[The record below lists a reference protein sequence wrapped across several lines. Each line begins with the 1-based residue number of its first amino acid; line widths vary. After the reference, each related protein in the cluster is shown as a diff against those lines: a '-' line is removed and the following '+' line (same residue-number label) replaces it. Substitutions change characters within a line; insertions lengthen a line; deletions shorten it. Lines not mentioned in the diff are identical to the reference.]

1 MINGNRQLLYVEAY
15 TKIEALIKEKLKPGD
30 KLPSENELAQKMG
43 ISRGSLRQAL
53 LLLREDGMIYKHQ
66 GKGNFVAN
74 YKKEQKLGLEQI
86 KLPIHESAN
95 VEYDET
101 KLEVQYTPCSS
112 KMQEF
117 LEIDSSVL
125 LMNFYVS
132 YKVKGEVVAVVIYFL
147 PYQTAMEYELD
158 LENKEQLLDFINN
171 YVATNIKSSKC
182 SFNITSARTSIAEM
196 MNLTEDTTLIYFGE
210 KMMDALGKV
219 QMYVKTYC
227 DPNYF
232 NFTFYRY

>member
-1 MINGNRQLLYVEAY
+1 MSNGNRQLLYVEAY
-15 TKIEALIKEKLKPGD
+15 TKIEKLIKEKFKPGD
-30 KLPSENELAQKMG
+30 KLPSENELAQELG

-53 LLLREDGMIYKHQ
+53 LLLREDGIIYKHQ

-74 YKKEQKLGLEQI
+74 YKKVQKLGLEQI
-86 KLPIHESAN
+86 KLPIHESN
-95 VEYDET
+95 SVEYDEI

-117 LEIDSSVL
+117 LEIDTSVL

-132 YKVKGEVVAVVIYFL
+132 YIVNGDVAAIVIYFL
-147 PYQTAMEYELD
+147 PYHIAMEYNLD
-158 LENKEQLLDFINN
+158 LENEEQLLEFIQGF
-171 YVATNIKSSKC
+171 VSEKIKSSKC
-182 SFNITSARTSIAEM
+182 SFNVTNARSAIASRM
-196 MNLTEDTTLIYFGE
+196 QIPEDTSLIYFGE
-210 KMMDALGKV
+210 KMMDAMGKV
-219 QMYVKTYC
+219 VMYTKTYC